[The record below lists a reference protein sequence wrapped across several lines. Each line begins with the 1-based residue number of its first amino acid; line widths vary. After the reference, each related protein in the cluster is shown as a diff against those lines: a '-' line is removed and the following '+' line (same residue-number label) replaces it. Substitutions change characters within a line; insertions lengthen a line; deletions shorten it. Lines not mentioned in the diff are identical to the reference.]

1 MTVVMSGEPV
11 SFARRLTALL
21 REQERMLAAADGWIA
36 RTPQHWRDDWRAR
49 MAALIADVRAH
60 DEAPIEEDAR

>member
-1 MTVVMSGEPV
+1 MSGEPV

-36 RTPQHWRDDWRAR
+36 RTPQEWRDDWRKR

-60 DEAPIEEDAR
+60 DEAPTS